1 MKKEVE
7 DMLIKEVAVLQFDKV
22 RLETKINTMDEKMLW
37 MSDRITR
44 LVADALTTDMCRD
57 ESIRDESIRLGKEI
71 VELKNRIHKQEEL
84 TIFFHGI

>member
-44 LVADALTTDMCRD
+44 LVADALTTDMY
-57 ESIRDESIRLGKEI
+57 RDESIRLGKEI

-84 TIFFHGI
+84 TIFFHGV